1 MSKAPI
7 IKRLPALKLTTAFKQ
22 FYENKSSVGIL
33 LIICTA
39 ISLSIANS
47 PLQHMYH
54 HILEADLSVKFWK
67 IDLPF
72 SLEMWVN
79 DGLMAIFFFLVGLEI
94 KRELIFGELS
104 SFRKASLPISAAIG
118 GMLVPAV
125 IYSMFNFG
133 TDTAS
138 GWGIPMATDIAF
150 AIGILSLVG
159 NKVPVSLKV
168 FLTALAVVDD
178 LGAIL
183 VIAVFYTD
191 NLSFNFL
198 MAGFAVF
205 ALMLILNKLNNNNMA
220 IYIILSL
227 ILWYFIYQS
236 GIHATIAGV
245 LAALAIPFR
254 KQLKNSM
261 LHKIEHAL
269 VNPVNFGII
278 PLFALVNTAIPIEG
292 DFLVTL
298 QTLTFSGIAFG
309 LIIGKPIG
317 ILGFAILSVRAGISS
332 LPVDVKG
339 RHLLGAGFLGGI
351 GFTMSIFISML
362 AFSDVQFINI
372 AKISVLIASL
382 IAGIIGFFVLKTAKK

>member
-7 IKRLPALKLTTAFKQ
+7 IKRLPVLKLTAAFKQ

-39 ISLSIANS
+39 VSLIIANS
-47 PLQHMYH
+47 PLKQMYH
-54 HILEADLSVKFWK
+54 HILEADLSVKIWK

-94 KRELIFGELS
+94 KRELIVGELS

-125 IYSMFNFG
+125 IYSIFNFG

-191 NLSFNFL
+191 NLSFYFL
-198 MAGFAVF
+198 MAGFAIF
-205 ALMLILNKLNNNNMA
+205 AIMLILNKLNNNNMA

-236 GIHATIAGV
+236 GIHATISGV
-245 LAALAIPFR
+245 LAALAIPFKKR
-254 KQLKNSM
+254 LNKSL
-261 LHKIEHAL
+261 LHKMEHAL

-332 LPVDVKG
+332 LPIDVKG
-339 RHLLGAGFLGGI
+339 RHLLGSGFLGGI

-362 AFSDVQFINI
+362 AFTDVQLINI

-382 IAGIIGFFVLKTAKK
+382 IAGIIGYFVLKTTKL